1 MPGPGGG
8 SRGGGGGRSGGSRG
22 GSSYSG
28 GSRSSGSRGG
38 SSYHGGSR
46 GGGYGGGG
54 YRPPP
59 GGGYHHP
66 PRGGGFGGP
75 PPMGGGYHRPRRYR
89 GGGGGCCSV
98 VAMLIVILAIV
109 LVAASVFSFS
119 SISGV
124 VDSFVQNNSAQY
136 EAENGYDEETFQDY
150 ANYLYE
156 GIFGSSTAYEDNL
169 LIVFLVDE
177 EDYYSYNYI
186 AWVGDHIATDINYM
200 MGNNASELGQAMSS
214 CINETSYKYSLD
226 SNLAMVMETM
236 AEKIEALGLESSFRC
251 EEEHR
256 QVESQLFNI
265 SGMEMTQSTVDDAL
279 EAFTEAT
286 GIPVLIVVEDMSS
299 VFGTNS
305 SAPAETT
312 AAASPNIVP
321 IKGIRISVGTAE
333 LLAVAVVADVILVR
347 NLHRRRKERK
357 GDIPDYDL

>member
-8 SRGGGGGRSGGSRG
+8 ARGGGGGRGGFSGGSRG
-22 GSSYSG
+22 GG
-28 GSRSSGSRGG
+28 F
-38 SSYHGGSR
+38 
-46 GGGYGGGG
+46 GGG
-54 YRPPP
+54 
-59 GGGYHHP
+59 

-75 PPMGGGYHRPRRYR
+75 PMGGGWYPRHRYY
-89 GGGGGCCSV
+89 GGGCFGG
-98 VAMLIVILAIV
+98 MLNMILGPIILIL
-109 LVAASVFSFS
+109 LVVFSLFS
-119 SISGV
+119 YVGSSVNSI
-124 VDSFVQNNSAQY
+124 VQGGNVR
-136 EAENGYDEETFQDY
+136 YDEEQFQDY
-150 ANYLYE
+150 ADAQYAAE
-156 GIFGSSTAYEDNL
+156 FGSSTAYEDNL

-286 GIPVLIVVEDMSS
+286 GIPVVIVVEDMGS

-321 IKGIRISVGTAE
+321 FKGFRISVGTAV
-333 LLAVAVVADVILVR
+333 LLAVAVVAVVILVR
-347 NLHRRRKERK
+347 NLLRRRKERK